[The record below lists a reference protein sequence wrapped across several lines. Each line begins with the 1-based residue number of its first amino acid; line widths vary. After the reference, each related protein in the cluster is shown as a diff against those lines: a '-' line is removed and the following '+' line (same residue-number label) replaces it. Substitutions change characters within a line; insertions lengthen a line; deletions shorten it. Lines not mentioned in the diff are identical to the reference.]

1 MSVNKVILLGNLGRD
16 PETKTMPDGTK
27 LVKFPLATSE
37 TYKDKSGNRV
47 DQTEWHNIIIWREL
61 AEIAEKYLRKGST
74 VYIEGKIKTRSWDQ
88 NGEKRY
94 ATDIV
99 ADSMRMVGGKKE
111 GENNT
116 QAPTSANP
124 APRMEQSSGTGGN
137 PPMSQSG
144 DDDLPF

>member
-47 DQTEWHNIIIWREL
+47 DQTEWHNVIIWREL

-99 ADSMRMVGGKKE
+99 ADTMRMVGGKKDS
-111 GENNT
+111 ENSN
-116 QAPTSANP
+116 QP
-124 APRMEQSSGTGGN
+124 QSSGSSAPKAENTSGMGGN